1 MANIEIR
8 SVEGL
13 AGSAVPYAYAVKAGA
28 WLFLTGHEAFDFD
41 SGPAQEVEGPEGFPA
56 FGAPRLKREAE
67 FILKRMRKTLA
78 EFGSD
83 FRHSVRVDQYYPV
96 FEAVRAY
103 QLARHGEFGDYIP
116 PSTSV
121 LMERLFKADSHICM
135 SMIAVVPGKDYEIGK
150 LYPKEVPVPVGSFFV
165 PAITCNDFVF
175 VAGQMASDEN
185 ALDPSVRLPADK
197 RNWGG
202 PNAVRRQ
209 TEFIIRKRLEPAL
222 KAGDSSWQNV
232 LKAQIYVPSAAD
244 IPDALDVWREHVP
257 HPCALTAVPTR
268 GFGFVDGIVEINL
281 LALRDGARRRKEVLK
296 PDLPA
301 LSSYGA
307 HVRAGE
313 LVLCSGLMPLG
324 ADGRVPGL
332 SSLDALGHPAQAQAA
347 TVLSHAERLCKDGGR
362 IVRAQWFMA
371 YVHAFPGVQLAWSRL
386 QEGAPHPFVCVQVP
400 GELGAPGALL
410 TADFWIYSP

>member
-1 MANIEIR
+1 
-8 SVEGL
+8 
-13 AGSAVPYAYAVKAGA
+13 
-28 WLFLTGHEAFDFD
+28 
-41 SGPAQEVEGPEGFPA
+41 
-56 FGAPRLKREAE
+56 
-67 FILKRMRKTLA
+67 
-78 EFGSD
+78 
-83 FRHSVRVDQYYPV
+83 
-96 FEAVRAY
+96 
-103 QLARHGEFGDYIP
+103 
-116 PSTSV
+116 
-121 LMERLFKADSHICM
+121 
-135 SMIAVVPGKDYEIGK
+135 
-150 LYPKEVPVPVGSFFV
+150 
-165 PAITCNDFVF
+165 
-175 VAGQMASDEN
+175 
-185 ALDPSVRLPADK
+185 
-197 RNWGG
+197 
-202 PNAVRRQ
+202 
-209 TEFIIRKRLEPAL
+209 
-222 KAGDSSWQNV
+222 
-232 LKAQIYVPSAAD
+232 
-244 IPDALDVWREHVP
+244 
-257 HPCALTAVPTR
+257 
-268 GFGFVDGIVEINL
+268 
-281 LALRDGARRRKEVLK
+281 VLK